1 MLYLSFLSPE
11 FIETELETFDV
22 EVFVTFV
29 DTLSVTFIISFHKI
43 PTADINTCA
52 RVPHIIFFGRKIIF
66 TLALTLIIIPF

>member
-29 DTLSVTFIISFHKI
+29 DTLSVTFIISFYKI
-43 PTADINTCA
+43 PTADTNTCA